1 MEWMRSREQL
11 LSGAAPV
18 ALQPSAL
25 DVKKEL
31 VPKFVL
37 VDSSNR
43 VRELTG
49 THGSTSAS
57 ASGSHSHHF
66 EASSA
71 PAFAPLAFGSH
82 PMAMH
87 SSLHRS
93 FPHQHQQQS
102 ANDDD
107 DFAMS
112 QAELEEQAQLEQ
124 QLQVQKEE
132 MRFVS
137 PLPRPQL
144 HNGASS
150 SQYRAQAAHRPL
162 LFNHAYTYSDPNSS
176 QQQFAN
182 PLKTPPTVPPVSPF
196 AGLAVSA
203 PTKSTISS
211 SGKLPN
217 PFSSG
222 LSTTVESSPRLPS
235 LNMFRAGSPGTLK
248 MGIAGPRPPPLS
260 LRSTSSD
267 SLSNGS
273 LSSHPSPSSYSFQPY
288 VPSPLTAS
296 PHTAPMY
303 SQSLPSASFM
313 HSHEMRKSRMSFDG
327 AESVNMS
334 SDDEDSGMML
344 LSSSVER
351 ASSVPGGARTGRVCR
366 YSDCNNI
373 ARSRGLCRTHGG
385 GKRCSHPNCNKSA
398 QANRKCIAHGG
409 GTPCSFGDCEKTA
422 QSRGLCKAHGGG
434 ARCKHP
440 DCPKSSQSKGL
451 CRGHGGGIK
460 CKEDGCEKWVQKNGY
475 CIKHGRERS
484 MTS

>member
-1 MEWMRSREQL
+1 MEWMWSREQL
-11 LSGAAPV
+11 HTGVEPV
-18 ALQPSAL
+18 ALRPTAL
-25 DVKKEL
+25 DVKKEP

-49 THGSTSAS
+49 AGSSNATMNY
-57 ASGSHSHHF
+57 
-66 EASSA
+66 A
-71 PAFAPLAFGSH
+71 PFAFGSR
-82 PMAMH
+82 PMAMPSRGH
-87 SSLHRS
+87 GHGGDSSS
-93 FPHQHQQQS
+93 G
-102 ANDDD
+102 DDE

-112 QAELEEQAQLEQ
+112 QAELDEQAQLAQ
-124 QLQVQKEE
+124 QLEVQREE

-144 HNGASS
+144 HNGGSLF
-150 SQYRAQAAHRPL
+150 QQHQQHQQHQHRPL

-176 QQQFAN
+176 HQQFAN
-182 PLKTPPTVPPVSPF
+182 PLKTPPTIPPVSPF

-203 PTKSTISS
+203 PSKSTIAAG
-211 SGKLPN
+211 GKLPN
-217 PFSSG
+217 PFAAG
-222 LSTTVESSPRLPS
+222 LSTTVDASPRLPS
-235 LNMFRAGSPGTLK
+235 LNMFRAGSPGQLK
-248 MGIAGPRPPPLS
+248 MGIAAPRPPPLS

-273 LSSHPSPSSYSFQPY
+273 LSSHPSPPSFSFQPFA
-288 VPSPLTAS
+288 SAS
-296 PHTAPMY
+296 PHRTPTY
-303 SQSLPSASFM
+303 SQSLPTSVPFLHA
-313 HSHEMRKSRMSFDG
+313 HESRKTRMSSFDG
-327 AESVNMS
+327 AESINMS
-334 SDDEDSGMML
+334 SDDEDSGMLL

-351 ASSVPGGARTGRVCR
+351 ASGGLGGARTGRVCR
-366 YSDCNNI
+366 YADCNNI